1 MLKDMLYTCYTILN
15 IIGKVNFF
23 NYHYFCLALSL
34 PKHLIVYYKMLYALE
49 IVEKH
54 MYTKIDFNQEDL
66 PPVM

>member
-23 NYHYFCLALSL
+23 NYRYFSLVLSL
-34 PKHLIVYYKMLYALE
+34 PKRLIVYYKMLYALE

-54 MYTKIDFNQEDL
+54 MCPKIDFNQEDL

>member
-1 MLKDMLYTCYTILN
+1 MLYYIEYN
-15 IIGKVNFF
+15 GEVNFF
-23 NYHYFCLALSL
+23 NYCYFSLALSL

-54 MYTKIDFNQEDL
+54 MYIKIDFNQEDL